1 MEQLLSIQNQI
12 VGIDDRNN
20 WNELQ
25 SNLCG
30 VVIVRRLDHF
40 FLFILTYDLT
50 ESYSVSFASLAKA
63 FNRLLIAS

>member
-30 VVIVRRLDHF
+30 VVIVRRLDYF
-40 FLFILTYDLT
+40 FLFIPTYDLT
-50 ESYSVSFASLAKA
+50 ESYSVSFAS
-63 FNRLLIAS
+63 